1 MKDEFISTTPML
13 DLLPVRS
20 LSSRTKKAY
29 SKEDGMAQLCALI
42 APMSLGLALVNYF
55 PRWWQF
61 LTNHGVVDDVS
72 ISMED
77 YNVVEM
83 FLELISVPI
92 LLASM
97 LVSVALVY
105 WHDEAKV
112 RHSEAASGRL
122 SPASECE
129 QTPTSVLDSVPENE
143 YANFTFQELLKE
155 AKSAEKD
162 LNVRKALQLYER
174 ALMRKPSDKSTE
186 LLVCKIKCDLG
197 FLIFDTTHEGP
208 MKQFFTCESNETLK
222 YATELVKQ
230 ALEGARQLTERYPQ
244 DNTAFTLLALCIG
257 RQILVSTQSKQKVRL
272 AVEMHAAAQKAISLN
287 PKDDQAHFMLARW
300 HNDIASLPRVMK
312 TLVRFIYGSS
322 LKGKFENAIASAKTA
337 ISLNPSNIVNKV
349 ELGRAYTGLG
359 DLASAQAVYK
369 EVIHLEVDD
378 VNAALY
384 RQLALDDIERIESG
398 KPVGSLARPWWAMG
412 T

>member
-1 MKDEFISTTPML
+1 ML
-13 DLLPVRS
+13 TQLLCFLYF
-20 LSSRTKKAY
+20 LS
-29 SKEDGMAQLCALI
+29 
-42 APMSLGLALVNYF
+42 
-55 PRWWQF
+55 F
-61 LTNHGVVDDVS
+61 LS
-72 ISMED
+72 
-77 YNVVEM
+77 
-83 FLELISVPI
+83 
-92 LLASM
+92 
-97 LVSVALVY
+97 
-105 WHDEAKV
+105 
-112 RHSEAASGRL
+112 
-122 SPASECE
+122 
-129 QTPTSVLDSVPENE
+129 Q
-143 YANFTFQELLKE
+143 
-155 AKSAEKD
+155 
-162 LNVRKALQLYER
+162 
-174 ALMRKPSDKSTE
+174 
-186 LLVCKIKCDLG
+186 
-197 FLIFDTTHEGP
+197 
-208 MKQFFTCESNETLK
+208 
-222 YATELVKQ
+222 
-230 ALEGARQLTERYPQ
+230 QLTERYPQ